1 MCFWDEPDLFGAHT
15 GFQIICNCSKSV
27 LVRMGIVVVGDVDPV
42 DVLIFIN
49 PIMLTINISFLDK
62 DSNHL
67 NL

>member
-15 GFQIICNCSKSV
+15 GFQIICKCSKSV

-42 DVLIFIN
+42 DMLIFIN